1 MSSASVP
8 PPAGGSNVKY
18 ILLALLFLGATAG
31 LYFLF
36 MKPGTET
43 TESPPPPT
51 RTAVRDDRPPAF
63 ENTFVVPEAAPDMGP
78 AKAPRRRIV
87 YVDGQ
92 GGPWGECSGEITRSA
107 ITSVFAQGRGGVT
120 ACYERRL
127 KSNNQL
133 EGNVMVK
140 LKISEAGNVVAQQ
153 VNGSLQDN
161 EVFACIRAVTN
172 QWHFPPPVGG
182 CAVVQAPFNF
192 SRQR

>member
-1 MSSASVP
+1 MTASVP
-8 PPAGGSNVKY
+8 PPASGSNVKY
-18 ILLALLFLGATAG
+18 ILLALFFLGSAAG
-31 LYFLF
+31 LYFFL
-36 MKPGTET
+36 KPPAET
-43 TESPPPPT
+43 TEEPT
-51 RTAVRDDRPPAF
+51 TPARVAVRDDRPPAF
-63 ENTFVVPEAAPDMGP
+63 ENTFVVPEVVPDMGP
-78 AKAPRRRIV
+78 AKAPRRRVV

-92 GGPWGECSGEITRSA
+92 GGGAWDECSGEITRSA
-107 ITSVFAQGRGGVT
+107 ITSVFSQGRGGVT

-140 LKISEAGNVVAQQ
+140 LKISENGNVVAQQ

-161 EVFACIRAVTN
+161 EVFACIRSVTS
-172 QWHFPPPVGG
+172 QWHFPPPSGG